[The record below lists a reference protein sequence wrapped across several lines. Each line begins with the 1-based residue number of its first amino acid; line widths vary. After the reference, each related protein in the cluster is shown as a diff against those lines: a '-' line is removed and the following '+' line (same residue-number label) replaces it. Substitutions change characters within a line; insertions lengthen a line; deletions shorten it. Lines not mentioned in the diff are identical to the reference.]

1 MQAIFLW
8 EIFARFRG
16 RKTTVRPSKSFNEL
30 YNKVSEIAYLGTILL
45 MAPQLDALQI
55 NAPEH
60 SVPTTLSQD
69 EVETNLR
76 AGWTSWLLAE
86 MQRRLMSGCFVLDM
100 QQSVYH
106 EQPTTRCTQKLQCL
120 PWLPCPEDI
129 WEATSATTWASRLS
143 EHRALQATRVGDPF
157 LANISSN
164 DLRQMPPFSQSI
176 LLCAQFS
183 KLPTRHDVKY
193 PNDYIPHSMHPDL
206 ATLIQE
212 FNFNPKTEAFLF
224 FYHTPLQDLLA
235 ISGDTWVF
243 SRKITPAS
251 AFHASQFR
259 LKTWS
264 VSLAGAAATQH
275 ACRVLKAE
283 LLQQFHRSAVRDP
296 SEQELGLEGCIS
308 DYWVLYIATLVCW
321 AFGHRYQAHSYGGSL
336 AGSSSS
342 TELDSST
349 DVPASSGY
357 AERKAMDY
365 LNAMLDLSVEDLLT
379 SKASVKAES
388 SSLIQVVKQ
397 RLEKGE
403 GGSSGMLLDAIM
415 CLDKIIQGGTGKW
428 F

>member
-1 MQAIFLW
+1 
-8 EIFARFRG
+8 
-16 RKTTVRPSKSFNEL
+16 
-30 YNKVSEIAYLGTILL
+30 

-60 SVPTTLSQD
+60 PVLTTHSQD

-76 AGWTSWLLAE
+76 VGWTSWLLAE
-86 MQRRLMSGCFVLDM
+86 MQRRLMSGCFVLDI

-106 EQPTTRCTQKLQCL
+106 EQRTSKSTQTPQCL

-129 WEATSATTWASRLS
+129 WEATSATIWASRLS
-143 EHRALQATRVGDPF
+143 EHRALQATLVDDPF

-164 DLRQMPPFSQSI
+164 NLRKMPPFSQSI
-176 LLCAQFS
+176 LLCSQFS
-183 KLPTRHDVKY
+183 KLPTRHDFKY
-193 PNDYIPHSMHPDL
+193 PNDYIPHSIHPDL
-206 ATLIQE
+206 ATLIHE
-212 FNFNPKTEAFLF
+212 FNFNPKTEAFLL

-235 ISGDTWVF
+235 IAGDTWVF

-251 AFHASQFR
+251 AFHASQSR

-264 VSLAGAAATQH
+264 MSLTGAAATQH

-283 LLQQFHRSAVRDP
+283 LLRHFPRSVVQDP
-296 SEQELGLEGCIS
+296 REQESGLEGCIS
-308 DYWVLYIATLVCW
+308 DYWVFYIATLVCW

-336 AGSSSS
+336 AGSNRS

-349 DVPASSGY
+349 DVPATSGY

-365 LNAMLDLSVEDLLT
+365 LTAMLDFSVEDLLT
-379 SKASVKAES
+379 SKASVKADS
-388 SSLIQVVKQ
+388 SSVIQVVKE
-397 RLEKGE
+397 RLEKRE
-403 GGSSGMLLDAIM
+403 GGSSGMLLDAIN
-415 CLDKIIQGGTGKW
+415 CLNKIIQGGTGKW